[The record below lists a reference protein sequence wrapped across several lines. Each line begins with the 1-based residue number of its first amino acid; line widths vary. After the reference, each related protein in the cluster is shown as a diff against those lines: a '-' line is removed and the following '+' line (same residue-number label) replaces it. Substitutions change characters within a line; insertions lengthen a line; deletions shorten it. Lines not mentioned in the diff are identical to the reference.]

1 MAKLILKFEDR
12 VIRELPLDADAVTV
26 GRVPDNVLVIDNPTV
41 SSHHARASRVDD
53 SYVLE
58 DLGSTNGTFIG
69 NRMIG
74 RHRLQDGNEA
84 VIGKHTLVSTWRQQT
99 SLRDGLRLR
108 LTSSMTL
115 DETRDFY
122 REALEEQG

>member
-12 VIRELPLDADAVTV
+12 VIRELPLDADPVTV
-26 GRVPDNVLVIDNPTV
+26 GRVPDNVLVIDNPAV

-74 RHRLQDGNEA
+74 RHRLQAGEEA
-84 VIGKHTLVSTWRQQT
+84 VIGKHTLVFVDAQT
-99 SLRDGLRLR
+99 EEPASSLPDLGG
-108 LTSSMTL
+108 TVFL
-115 DETRDFY
+115 DTEEH
-122 REALEEQG
+122 RELLA